1 MRRQPSQHDAPYTTS
16 NAAGIVVPLRSFRF
30 GKARLAR
37 VLDDDARVA
46 LAQRMAE
53 AVVAAAGSRDI
64 VVVSSAPEVAAWCE
78 THGLARLEDPGS
90 LDAAAGAG
98 RDWARARALARVVIV
113 HGDLPFATSLDE
125 VAGDGPAPI
134 AVLVP
139 DHRGDGTPVCSVP
152 VDAPF
157 EFAYGEGSFARHVEV
172 AAHAELE
179 VRIVRDRALGFDVDI
194 PEDLAHLDTTPT
206 P

>member
-1 MRRQPSQHDAPYTTS
+1 
-16 NAAGIVVPLRSFRF
+16 
-30 GKARLAR
+30 
-37 VLDDDARVA
+37 
-46 LAQRMAE
+46 MAD
-53 AVVAAAGSRDI
+53 AVVAAAGARAI

-98 RDWARARALARVVIV
+98 RGWVRDCGLARVVIV
-113 HGDLPFATSLDE
+113 HGDLPFATTLDG
-125 VAGDGPAPI
+125 VAGDGPAPV

-157 EFAYGEGSFARHVEV
+157 EFSYGAGSFARHV
-172 AAHAELE
+172 AAAARAELE
-179 VRIVRDRALGFDVDI
+179 VRIERDPALGFDVDI
-194 PEDLAHLDTTPT
+194 PEDLARLDTTPT